1 MPDDSPS
8 SKPRHADSIRWPAIL
23 HYAGSAELCLIRSA
37 AEWAADAQLH
47 GAHYHPEDRLIDVAG
62 RSYSLQQRD
71 SEGIAP
77 AFDGRTLTLQ
87 EILPLIRHHAA
98 EDGACCV
105 AKLSAESIAEAFR
118 LLE

>member
-1 MPDDSPS
+1 MPEDSASASPQ
-8 SKPRHADSIRWPAIL
+8 PAQIIRWPAIL
-23 HYAGSAELCLIRSA
+23 QFAGSAELCLIRNA
-37 AEWAADAQLH
+37 AEWTTDARSH
-47 GAHYHPEDRLIDVAG
+47 GAHHHPDDRLIDVEG

-77 AFDGRTLTLQ
+77 LPDGRTLTLQ

>member
-1 MPDDSPS
+1 MPADSTS
-8 SKPRHADSIRWPAIL
+8 ARPRCVRSIRWPAIL
-23 HYAGSAELCLIRSA
+23 QYTGSAELSLILSA

-47 GAHYHPEDRLIDVAG
+47 GTHYHPDDRLIDVAG
-62 RSYSLQQRD
+62 CSYSLQQRD

-77 AFDGRTLTLQ
+77 AADGRTLTLQ
-87 EILPLIRHHAA
+87 EILTLIRHHAA
-98 EDGACCV
+98 QDGACCV